1 MKDVITLH
9 LGRIYESVEL
19 HLHLPATPDEI
30 DQKLTD
36 LDDYAEDL
44 SKPVEI
50 RDVDCEIVGIR
61 QYLRMADPSR
71 EGELEKLNALAGKIE
86 GMDERQRNI
95 LWGAL
100 DSESINGFDDVL
112 RISEHLDDYVLLPN
126 IQTDAELG
134 RFLVDTGYKDFPE
147 TVRPYLDYRA
157 IGAEYCAEHGGSY
170 SPGGYVRRKSS
181 LEQAAKDRPALI
193 TLHLRT
199 LEVPGTTAK
208 PYRLSL
214 PATEE
219 ELDKAKAEIG
229 VDYFTEATIDKI
241 EFGRPELEQLV
252 PQDCFCVEDANELA
266 LGIEEMMQ
274 KDGELLKYLSVL
286 SVMQPE
292 TLSDALHLAI
302 DLDDYER
309 VTENAFEYGEQ
320 VLRRIGAGDEIIEA
334 LDGYMDFE
342 KLGEDSMVEDGVR
355 RTEFGLVRRSS
366 RPFPEEAQGQ
376 QRGGIQL

>member
-1 MKDVITLH
+1 MKNVITLH
-9 LGRIYESVEL
+9 LGRSYESVEL

-50 RDVDCEIVGIR
+50 RDVECEIVGIR
-61 QYLRMADPSR
+61 QYLRMADLSR
-71 EGELEKLNALAGKIE
+71 EGELEKLNALAGRIE

-100 DSESINGFDDVL
+100 DSESVNGFDDVV
-112 RISEHLDDYVLLPN
+112 RISVHLDDYVLLPN
-126 IQTDAELG
+126 ITSDVELG

-147 TVRPYLDYRA
+147 AVQPYLDYRA
-157 IGAEYCAEHGGSY
+157 IGAEYCADHGGAY
-170 SPGGYVRRKSS
+170 SPGGYVKCREPSQ
-181 LEQAAKDRPALI
+181 EQNAEHRGALI
-193 TLHLRT
+193 TIHLRT
-199 LEVPGTTAK
+199 LEAPGTIGKT
-208 PYRLSL
+208 YSLLL
-214 PATEE
+214 PATDE
-219 ELDKAKAEIG
+219 ELDMAKTEIG
-229 VDYFTEATIDKI
+229 VDHFTEATIDMI
-241 EFGRPELEQLV
+241 EFGRPELEELI

-286 SVMQPE
+286 SVMEPE
-292 TLSDALHLAI
+292 TLSDALRLAM

-320 VLRRIGAGDEIIEA
+320 VLRRISADDEIIDAIEN
-334 LDGYMDFE
+334 YMDFGRF
-342 KLGEDSMVEDGVR
+342 GEDSMAEDGVR
-355 RTEFGLVRRSS
+355 RTEFGLIQHISE
-366 RPFPEEAQGQ
+366 PFPEQVQGQ
-376 QRGGIQL
+376 QMM